1 MICDNYDIITDMQ
14 RKCSRLQKK
23 HSNEHK
29 VIFLNRSQKL
39 RFVTSAADWIF
50 FSGKVRIW

>member
-39 RFVTSAADWIF
+39 RFVTSAAD
-50 FSGKVRIW
+50 